1 MSSWDLGVG
10 WNLFALDVRESSN
23 KEDAGLYRDDTLAVF
38 MGCLGRKNF
47 SIRKKVIKF
56 FFFLKSLL
64 LTCKLKLTWR
74 EYLEYTVALK
84 KHDCLFDFKYKQDCV
99 T

>member
-10 WNLFALDVRESSN
+10 WNLFTLDVRESSN

-56 FFFLKSLL
+56 F
-64 LTCKLKLTWR
+64 
-74 EYLEYTVALK
+74 
-84 KHDCLFDFKYKQDCV
+84 
-99 T
+99 